1 MADLFGTYDKRIKLT
16 VSNTN
21 IDAELTW
28 FPVTVFLKDTFNYY
42 TSQYPTAQNDTYV
55 KSTTNLSANYV
66 AHYATDP
73 TKSLT
78 GSYYENSWMAKM
90 DTVTNQRFHIDLGS
104 AKIIKRIY
112 YENAISDGNAPEFGV
127 KNFTFWGSNTAGSF
141 AELTYG
147 TDTGWTQITTA
158 QSTFDIHSSADEAD
172 PKYITVTNTTA
183 YRYYALKFADNYESP
198 FIMGVRR
205 IELQTGEQSG
215 VFAEFDDDTDFDR
228 VAFTTSDGS
237 TQLYAD
243 CELFDD
249 SESKA
254 IYHVSKTGWAIS
266 DTGTTDFYMYYD
278 NTAGH
283 NTTYISK
290 SGGTA
295 AQSVWDTNFK
305 AVYHMADGASTSAIY
320 DSTSN
325 NNDGTKSAANQPIEV
340 AGKVGKAQSFDG
352 TDDYIDVADSTDFS
366 FGNGTTNTAHTINVI
381 SKITNVTTT
390 TQALISKDDYS
401 SKREWVFGIYT
412 ASKLKGFIKG
422 DLDGSTQF
430 GRETDAVLANATYK
444 SYAMRFDGVGSPL
457 GIDLLIN
464 GVVSDTTDSGTDTEQ
479 TAENGASPLRIGST
493 ADDDRYLAGEVAEVR
508 ISSTNR
514 SNAWLK
520 ATYNSLYDTL
530 LTYGAEEEG
539 AAVNAIFFGCNF

>member
-1 MADLFGTYDKRIKLT
+1 MKKYLLPLILILCLTLTLSGFSTAIDVGSAASDRDGNKVGNYTWIDLNNAANSTGKITDVAIYAQIAFASAKVATFYAIDATHYTARDTSANLGAVGTGLTNWEVDLDVTAGDFIGIYFTDGEDAIDMVSSGHDGLAFLAGDQTACDNAEFDVATFSTGAISLYATGETTPTDLFSTYDQRIKLT
-16 VSNTN
+16 IDNTK
-21 IDAELTW
+21 IDSDLTW
-28 FPVTVFLKDTFNYY
+28 FPVTVFL
-42 TSQYPTAQNDTYV
+42 TSSQ
-55 KSTTNLSANYV
+55 
-66 AHYATDP
+66 
-73 TKSLT
+73 
-78 GSYYENSWMAKM
+78 
-90 DTVTNQRFHIDLGS
+90 
-104 AKIIKRIY
+104 
-112 YENAISDGNAPEFGV
+112 
-127 KNFTFWGSNTAGSF
+127 
-141 AELTYG
+141 
-147 TDTGWTQITTA
+147 
-158 QSTFDIHSSADEAD
+158 
-172 PKYITVTNTTA
+172 
-183 YRYYALKFADNYESP
+183 
-198 FIMGVRR
+198 
-205 IELQTGEQSG
+205 GEE
-215 VFAEFDDDTDFDR
+215 VFAEFDADADFDK
-228 VAFTTSDGS
+228 VAFTTSDEV
-237 TQLYAD
+237 TQIYGD

-254 IYHVSKTGWAIS
+254 IYHIAKTAIV
-266 DTGTTDFYMYYD
+266 TDADAAGYIYMYYD
-278 NTAGH
+278 NDAAH

-295 AQSVWDTNFK
+295 AQSVWDANFK